1 VENGNEEDDTAATS
15 NGWTVVENGNEEDDI
30 AATTLTNASVDEIP
44 AQLAVYEDCCE
55 QVVGLS
61 EQW

>member
-1 VENGNEEDDTAATS
+1 MENGNEEDDTAATS

-44 AQLAVYEDCCE
+44 AQLAID
-55 QVVGLS
+55 
-61 EQW
+61 

>member
-1 VENGNEEDDTAATS
+1 MATKRTTLLPPPMD
-15 NGWTVVENGNEEDDI
+15 GMWNEEDDI
-30 AATTLTNASVDEIP
+30 AATMLTNASVDEIP
-44 AQLAVYEDCCE
+44 AQLAVDEDCCE